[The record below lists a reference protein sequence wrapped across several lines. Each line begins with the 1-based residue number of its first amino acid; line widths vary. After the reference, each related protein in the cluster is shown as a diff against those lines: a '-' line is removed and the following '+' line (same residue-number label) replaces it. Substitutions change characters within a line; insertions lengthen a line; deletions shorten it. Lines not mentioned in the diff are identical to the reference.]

1 MSREIFIQDL
11 PDVASMDRVPKD
23 HVPGPIGARAELEQ
37 AIHEVVPHAD
47 SQDEWMFIQGPGVDI
62 SLQFHM
68 GQDEQVRY
76 ILVHV
81 HDGENSAAQVAAII
95 RRLGLRAIDT
105 GTGDFF
111 DAASLDESL

>member
-1 MSREIFIQDL
+1 MSWEIFIQDL
-11 PDVASMDRVPKD
+11 PDVTSMDRVPKD
-23 HVPGPIGARAELEQ
+23 HIPGPIGDRASLEQ
-37 AIHEVVPHAD
+37 AIREVVPHAD
-47 SQDEWMFIQGPGVDI
+47 SQDEWMFVRGPGVDM

-68 GQDEQVRY
+68 GQDKQVRY

-81 HDGENSAAQVAAII
+81 HEGENSAAQVAAIV

-105 GTGDFF
+105 ATGEFF